1 VATSSLG
8 VQVSVRAAGLT
19 SFFRKK
25 YIHVMSSLLI
35 FEPHWVGHNMR
46 YVLWIAKEAVSQ
58 GYTVRLATSA
68 GFLEHP
74 FYFTLQRECKDS
86 IRLVVLPGNNESRPA
101 ERLTGYTFHYYKMF
115 AECYGQLPQHE
126 RPDYVLIPYLDYC
139 AHAVGLLGSPFGDA
153 PWGGIII
160 DPIFH
165 LNEMGIRV
173 PWSLPQWIKKKLF
186 FRLLRDKALR
196 RVFTLDRLL
205 VRYVS
210 ETKPDLAK
218 SVCFI
223 PEPAEVRVRG
233 SQSRVS
239 ARRAL
244 GIPGDATVVLVYGV
258 LDDSKGLDILLR
270 SMQSDGFTE
279 EVSVLAAGPQAPKI
293 RALLASSQ
301 AKALRDAGRIHE
313 RNDFLYGEGEQEV
326 FSASDIV
333 WVGYRRQYISS
344 GVLIQ
349 AAMAGLPIVAC
360 EEGLIGWLTRN
371 HGLGLTVDIGDER
384 AVVMAISELARNKE
398 LFRKFTEN
406 GRRFSL
412 QHTVDRF
419 SQAIGRELLLS
430 FPAHA

>member
-1 VATSSLG
+1 
-8 VQVSVRAAGLT
+8 
-19 SFFRKK
+19 
-25 YIHVMSSLLI
+25 MSSLLI
-35 FEPHWVGHNMR
+35 FEPHWEGHNMR

-58 GYTVRLATSA
+58 GYSVWLATSA

-86 IRLVVLPGNNESRPA
+86 VQLVVLPGKNGSRA
-101 ERLTGYTFHYYKMF
+101 VERLGGYKFHYYKMF

-139 AHAVGLLGSPFGDA
+139 AHAAGLLGSPFGDA

-160 DPIFH
+160 GPIFH
-165 LNEMGIRV
+165 LNEMGIQAPR
-173 PWSLPQWIKKKLF
+173 SRSQWVKKKLF

-205 VRYVS
+205 VRYMH
-210 ETKPDLAK
+210 ETKPGLAK
-218 SVCFI
+218 SLCFI
-223 PEPAEVRVRG
+223 PEPVELRG
-233 SQSRVS
+233 SQSRDS

-244 GIPGDATVVLVYGV
+244 GIPDDATVVLVYGV
-258 LDDSKGLDILLR
+258 LDDSKGLDALLR
-270 SMQSDGFTE
+270 SMQADGFRE
-279 EVSVLAAGPQAPKI
+279 EVSVLVAGPQNSEI

-301 AKALRDAGRIHE
+301 AKVLRDAGRIHE

-333 WVGYRRQYISS
+333 WVGYRGQYISS

-349 AAMAGLPIVAC
+349 AATAGLPIVAC
-360 EEGLIGWLTRN
+360 DEGLIGWLTRN
-371 HGLGLTVDIGDER
+371 HELGLTVDIGDER
-384 AVVMAISELARNKE
+384 AVATAISELARNEE
-398 LFRKFTEN
+398 LSGKFREN
-406 GRRFSL
+406 GRRFSM
-412 QHTVDRF
+412 QHTVDQF
-419 SQAIGRELLLS
+419 SQAIGRELLLT